1 MPGAPEVTLLW
12 KWWYTCGMSKYRI
25 AVLRGGPSEE
35 HEVSLKTGAALL
47 RALSEG
53 LSHERVTPLDVTITR
68 AGEWTIDGRRHMP
81 EQILQH
87 VDGVII
93 GLHGAYGEDGK
104 VQRVLERHG
113 VPFTGSG
120 SYSSAIAMH
129 KGITKDHLREHPILL
144 APHMLVSRSSKEQV
158 HAVSE
163 GIAALFGPRY
173 VIKPVRSGSSH
184 GVRTATR
191 AELPRALAEALET
204 YDQVIVEKQIEGT
217 EATVGVIEHF
227 RDEPLYALPPIEIIP
242 AKERAFF
249 DYEAKY
255 NGASE
260 EICPGRFDEA
270 TKQQLME
277 LARLVHTELGLAHY
291 SRSDFI
297 VASDGIYFLEVNTL
311 PGLTESSLVP
321 RALEAVGSSLPA
333 FADHLVTQLVGK

>member
-1 MPGAPEVTLLW
+1 
-12 KWWYTCGMSKYRI
+12 MSKYRI

-93 GLHGAYGEDGK
+93 GLHG
-104 VQRVLERHG
+104 

-163 GIAALFGPRY
+163 GIAALFGTRY

-242 AKERAFF
+242 AKQQAFF
-249 DYEAKY
+249 DYEAK
-255 NGASE
+255 
-260 EICPGRFDEA
+260 
-270 TKQQLME
+270 
-277 LARLVHTELGLAHY
+277 
-291 SRSDFI
+291 
-297 VASDGIYFLEVNTL
+297 
-311 PGLTESSLVP
+311 
-321 RALEAVGSSLPA
+321 
-333 FADHLVTQLVGK
+333 